1 MGQSAPKMRSGLSYS
16 VDSLWRISFLS
27 SYLVNL
33 CMLNG
38 CEVARFQTSANIAI
52 AANGFVVFAGA

>member
-1 MGQSAPKMRSGLSYS
+1 MGQGAPKMRSGLSYF
-16 VDSLWRISFLS
+16 VDSLWRIGFLS

-38 CEVARFQTSANIAI
+38 CEVMRFQTSASIVI
-52 AANGFVVFAGA
+52 AANGFVVFART